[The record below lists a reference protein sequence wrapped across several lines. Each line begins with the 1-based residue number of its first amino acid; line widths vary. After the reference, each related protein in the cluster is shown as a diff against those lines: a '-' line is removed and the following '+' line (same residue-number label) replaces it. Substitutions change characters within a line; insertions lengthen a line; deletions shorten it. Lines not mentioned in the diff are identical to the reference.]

1 MEDTKLQTIL
11 NRQIK
16 FRAWDKENKRIVY
29 FGLYSLLVDGVE
41 KDEYWL
47 KHYKAGLRNLE
58 IIQYTGLKDKNGI
71 EIYFGDILATSNKD
85 KQYDIWNKKDFG
97 YTVVVEEKDIL
108 GVSYSNWWIEFDGE
122 SVYDISFVEV
132 IGNIHENKN
141 LLK

>member
-47 KHYKAGLRNLE
+47 KHYKACLRNLE